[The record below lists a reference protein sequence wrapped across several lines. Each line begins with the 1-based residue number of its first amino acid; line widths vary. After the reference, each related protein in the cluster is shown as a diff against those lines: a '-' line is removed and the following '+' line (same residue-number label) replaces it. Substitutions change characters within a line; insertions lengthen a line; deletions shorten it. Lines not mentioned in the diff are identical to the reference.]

1 MIFAMFGFL
10 SPSNRAGLMKVVV
23 LLWVFMG
30 LLVGYSY
37 AQLFNMFK
45 GAKWKK
51 KTLNTVFMF
60 PGIVFCIFFVLN
72 ALIMGE
78 KLSSAV
84 PFGTMFALV
93 FLWFGISIPLVF
105 IGSYKRVH

>member
-1 MIFAMFGFL
+1 
-10 SPSNRAGLMKVVV
+10 MKVVV

-37 AQLFNMFK
+37 AQLFKMFK

-51 KTLNTVFMF
+51 KTLNTAFMF
-60 PGIVFCIFFVLN
+60 PGIVLCIFFVLN
-72 ALIMGE
+72 ALIWGE
-78 KLSSAV
+78 KLSGAV